1 MRNNEFA
8 SACRALLLSANG
20 DDDDWIWLTL
30 RFDAAVLI
38 LKSTQADK
46 KDTVISLSKSAWIE
60 NLI

>member
-1 MRNNEFA
+1 M
-8 SACRALLLSANG
+8 SLLLPANG

-46 KDTVISLSKSAWIE
+46 KDTVISYPNQHGLKI
-60 NLI
+60 LYKM